1 VTPNGLQSLS
11 VNRDFMGNTLTP
23 GRPTSITIKL
33 LASTPIG
40 GSCNPSSPTATNLV
54 RGMRAWGTTL
64 HAMPSGST
72 PPLGITE
79 TPFARAELSPS
90 ELAKLTSYCGFI
102 QTVGS
107 GFGICKSC
115 QSGAL
120 GGEAQQ

>member
-1 VTPNGLQSLS
+1 LS

-33 LASTPIG
+33 LASTPVG
-40 GSCNPSSPTATNLV
+40 GTCNASSPTAANLV

-64 HAMPSGST
+64 HAMPAGST
-72 PPLGITE
+72 PAWGIGE

-107 GFGICKSC
+107 GFGICRSC

-120 GGEAQQ
+120 GGEAKQ